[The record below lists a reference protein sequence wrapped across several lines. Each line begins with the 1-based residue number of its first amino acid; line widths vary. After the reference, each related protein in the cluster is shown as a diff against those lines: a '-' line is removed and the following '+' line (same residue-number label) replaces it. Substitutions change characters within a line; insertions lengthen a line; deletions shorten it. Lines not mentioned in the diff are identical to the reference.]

1 VNHPNFNRGH
11 FWRLAIAL
19 SLRLLLSGGDSEKK
33 DVIVF
38 YDAEGKVVR
47 VLPAADVILIV
58 PDRLLR
64 PDPPLRPHQPP
75 KKMVWPGGETKDEE

>member
-1 VNHPNFNRGH
+1 MNILNFNRGH
-11 FWRLAIAL
+11 FRRLAIAL
-19 SLRLLLSGGDSEKK
+19 SLRMVLSDGDFSEK

-64 PDPPLRPHQPP
+64 PDSPLRPHQPP